1 MLAAGYLFKDNMF
14 SLDKAQNFYWS
25 KMLLTVI
32 DEDKI
37 SKTIEN
43 FNLIEINWKIVKEFF
58 LEAQVYYNKK
68 RKVNATNPLD
78 TPTLDSQYIYGII
91 NDKIET
97 KVELYPYELFESD
110 SKMIKKIDNNKPTI
124 RIGNKD
130 KQFVT
135 SYYMKDN
142 LVLPLLDKSEFPNVL
157 NGNECNTWN
166 IFGYAISAD
175 KKGEKL
181 KSPNSYVAQFWAY

>member
-1 MLAAGYLFKDNMF
+1 MLAAGYLYKDNMF

-43 FNLIEINWKIVKEFF
+43 FNLIEINWKTVKEFF

-181 KSPNSYVAQFWAY
+181 KSPNSYDAQFWAY

>member
-1 MLAAGYLFKDNMF
+1 MLAAGYLYKDNMF

-43 FNLIEINWKIVKEFF
+43 FNLIEINWKTVKEFF

-97 KVELYPYELFESD
+97 KVELYPLR
-110 SKMIKKIDNNKPTI
+110 TI
-124 RIGNKD
+124 
-130 KQFVT
+130 
-135 SYYMKDN
+135 
-142 LVLPLLDKSEFPNVL
+142 
-157 NGNECNTWN
+157 
-166 IFGYAISAD
+166 
-175 KKGEKL
+175 
-181 KSPNSYVAQFWAY
+181 